1 VHTVRPEVVTELAEQ
16 VELLLVTVKAPALD
30 EALER
35 VEAAPRFA
43 VPLLNGIEH
52 MQTLR
57 ERLPDTTV
65 VGASIGRIEAWLERP
80 GVVVQPT
87 PSVVMT
93 VASGAPVQLLRRTGA
108 EVRENGSAAE
118 VLWEKLARQAPT
130 AAATSVT
137 QRPIGE
143 LRSDPEW
150 RGRLRAAIEET
161 CAVAAADSVT
171 LSPDAEWEIIEA
183 MPPLLTSST
192 ARDIAAGVPS
202 ELDAITG
209 ARVRADGA
217 SASTLPCS
225 RRCTTRHAERRC
237 ADPGAL
243 RLGARARQE
252 RPAARRAPA
261 PRVRDRGRTA
271 GEIFDRVVCSTDSGR
286 IAEVAQRY
294 GADVPFLRPSELAT
308 ATSPDI
314 EWIKHALDQLDAHYD
329 LFAIVRATN
338 PFRGPT
344 CCAAG
349 SSSCWRPRGG
359 LDPAVELVKQH
370 PGRCGCSRADDA
382 ALLDQS
388 HLDVVARGPVP
399 GAAPVYVRTARSR
412 SRGRASCRRPAR
424 AKGGRRPY

>member
-1 VHTVRPEVVTELAEQ
+1 MTVAVLGPGAVGGVLTVGLMEAGIDVVCIARPATAAVIRSEGLSLRQGERVHTVRPEVVTELAEQ

-35 VEAAPRFA
+35 VEAAPRFV

-52 MQTLR
+52 MRTLR

-118 VLWEKLARQAPT
+118 VLWEKLARQAPA

-161 CAVAAADSVT
+161 CAVAAADGVT

-209 ARVRADGA
+209 AAVRAG
-217 SASTLPCS
+217 
-225 RRCTTRHAERRC
+225 R
-237 ADPGAL
+237 
-243 RLGARARQE
+243 RLGVDT
-252 RPAARRAPA
+252 P
-261 PRVRDRGRTA
+261 VL
-271 GEIFDRVVCSTDSGR
+271 
-286 IAEVAQRY
+286 AQM
-294 GADVPFLRPSELAT
+294 
-308 ATSPDI
+308 
-314 EWIKHALDQLDAHYD
+314 YD
-329 LFAIVRATN
+329 EA
-338 PFRGPT
+338 
-344 CCAAG
+344 C
-349 SSSCWRPRGG
+349 
-359 LDPAVELVKQH
+359 
-370 PGRCGCSRADDA
+370 
-382 ALLDQS
+382 
-388 HLDVVARGPVP
+388 
-399 GAAPVYVRTARSR
+399 
-412 SRGRASCRRPAR
+412 RASLR
-424 AKGGRRPY
+424 

>member
-1 VHTVRPEVVTELAEQ
+1 MTVAVLGPGAVGGVLTVGLMKAGVDVVCIARPATAAAIRSEGLSLRQGEKVHTVRPEVVTELAEQ

-65 VGASIGRIEAWLERP
+65 VGGSIGRIEAWLERP

-93 VASGAPVQLLRRTGA
+93 VASGAPLELLRRSGV
-108 EVRENGSAAE
+108 EVRENGSAVE

-161 CAVAAADSVT
+161 CAVAAADGVT

-202 ELDAITG
+202 ELDAIAG
-209 ARVRADGA
+209 AAVRAG
-217 SASTLPCS
+217 
-225 RRCTTRHAERRC
+225 R
-237 ADPGAL
+237 
-243 RLGARARQE
+243 RLGVDT
-252 RPAARRAPA
+252 P
-261 PRVRDRGRTA
+261 VL
-271 GEIFDRVVCSTDSGR
+271 
-286 IAEVAQRY
+286 AQM
-294 GADVPFLRPSELAT
+294 
-308 ATSPDI
+308 
-314 EWIKHALDQLDAHYD
+314 YD
-329 LFAIVRATN
+329 EA
-338 PFRGPT
+338 
-344 CCAAG
+344 C
-349 SSSCWRPRGG
+349 
-359 LDPAVELVKQH
+359 
-370 PGRCGCSRADDA
+370 
-382 ALLDQS
+382 
-388 HLDVVARGPVP
+388 
-399 GAAPVYVRTARSR
+399 
-412 SRGRASCRRPAR
+412 RASLR
-424 AKGGRRPY
+424 

>member
-1 VHTVRPEVVTELAEQ
+1 MTVAVLGPGAVGGVLTVGLMEAGIDVVCIARPATAAVIRSEGLSLRQGERVHTVRPEVVTELAEQ

-52 MQTLR
+52 MRTLR

-161 CAVAAADSVT
+161 CAVAAADGVT

-209 ARVRADGA
+209 AAVRAG
-217 SASTLPCS
+217 
-225 RRCTTRHAERRC
+225 R
-237 ADPGAL
+237 
-243 RLGARARQE
+243 RLGVDT
-252 RPAARRAPA
+252 P
-261 PRVRDRGRTA
+261 VL
-271 GEIFDRVVCSTDSGR
+271 
-286 IAEVAQRY
+286 AQM
-294 GADVPFLRPSELAT
+294 
-308 ATSPDI
+308 
-314 EWIKHALDQLDAHYD
+314 YD
-329 LFAIVRATN
+329 EA
-338 PFRGPT
+338 
-344 CCAAG
+344 C
-349 SSSCWRPRGG
+349 
-359 LDPAVELVKQH
+359 
-370 PGRCGCSRADDA
+370 
-382 ALLDQS
+382 
-388 HLDVVARGPVP
+388 
-399 GAAPVYVRTARSR
+399 
-412 SRGRASCRRPAR
+412 RASLR
-424 AKGGRRPY
+424 